1 VSEDVPEGD
10 GGSLPEGAGGSL
22 AGFGPGSR
30 IAGYVLE
37 EQVGAGGMAVV
48 FRAHDERL
56 DRQVALKLLAPGLV
70 ADQAFRQRFIRESR
84 AAAAV
89 DDPHIIPVFEAG
101 EAAGVLFIAMRY
113 VRGGD
118 VRSLLDG
125 SGQLPPA
132 RVAEIISQ
140 VSAALDAA
148 HERGLVHRDVKPA
161 NMLLDSS
168 AGSGRPD
175 HVYLSDFGL
184 SKGTLSASGL
194 TGTGSFLGTVDYVS
208 PEQIEGKP
216 VDGRADQY
224 ALACAAFELLAGSPP
239 FRREEAMAV
248 IWAQVSQPAPALTSL
263 RPDLPPA
270 VDAVFARAL
279 EKAPGDRWPSCRDFA
294 NALRSA
300 LGLAPYETGA
310 LPAQGGGSGPAPRI
324 MTQVADIRP
333 SGASGPKAAGPITA
347 GGAAATPGPATVA
360 ASGHPRTKNIAY
372 DPAFGAAATEAYAAG
387 ASVPPAAAV
396 RRRPAWRSPAV
407 LAGALVVLLAAGGG
421 GAYVAGRKTGDKTAA
436 VPPATQTRQSP
447 TASSSGSASVPA
459 TAAAAVLTVPGCST
473 AAAAGKTLTVGSST
487 QKLDNGGGYGIAVTR
502 DGKYV
507 FATNP
512 DKLSV
517 LTMNAKHTATQ
528 QYGYTVAYQGEA
540 ARGVALTSDG
550 KYAAVAVG
558 NMIYVQFANAAE
570 QNSGTTQAATLAV
583 PNVRPVTDAS
593 GVAISPDNR
602 WGFVTLRNSGKL
614 AVFNM
619 AKALTSGQ
627 DQPGVYVGAIALGIQ
642 PAGVAIS
649 PDGLWLYVVSGAK
662 KHTAAYG
669 ASEGLISVL
678 SVPKL
683 ETSPS
688 SALVAQAPAGCGAT
702 GVALSPDGTTVW
714 VTAQASN
721 ALLGFSAAK
730 LRTDSAH
737 ALTASVPV
745 GQTPTGVI
753 AVNGGKT
760 IVVADSDLNGLPGAD
775 NLAVVDAG
783 LALAGK
789 PALVGYIASGGT
801 PLSFAQAAFDQN
813 SLYVSE
819 GGAAQIQV
827 LDLTTLPSS

>member
-1 VSEDVPEGD
+1 MSEDVPEGA
-10 GGSLPEGAGGSL
+10 GESLPEGAGGTL

-132 RVAEIISQ
+132 RVAEIVSQ
-140 VSAALDAA
+140 VSTALDAA

-194 TGTGSFLGTVDYVS
+194 TGTGTFLGTVDYVS

-224 ALACAAFELLAGSPP
+224 ALACAAFELLTGSPP

-248 IWAQVSQPAPALTSL
+248 IWAQVSQPAPAVTSL
-263 RPDLPPA
+263 RPDLPSA
-270 VDAVFARAL
+270 VDPVVARAL
-279 EKAPGDRWPSCRDFA
+279 AKAPGDRWPTCREFA
-294 NALRSA
+294 DALRSA
-300 LGLAPYETGA
+300 LGLAAYETGA
-310 LPAQGGGSGPAPRI
+310 LPAQGGTGLTPRI
-324 MTQVADIRP
+324 VTQVADIRP
-333 SGASGPKAAGPITA
+333 SG
-347 GGAAATPGPATVA
+347 GGAAPAAAGA
-360 ASGHPRTKNIAY
+360 ASGNPKTKNMALESEL
-372 DPAFGAAATEAYAAG
+372 GGAATEAYSSSGPNAL
-387 ASVPPAAAV
+387 PAAVVAGS
-396 RRRPAWRSPAV
+396 RRPAWRSPAV
-407 LAGALVVLLAAGGG
+407 LAGALIVLLAVGGG
-421 GAYVAGRKTGDKTAA
+421 GVYAAGHKGGTKPAA
-436 VPPATQTRQSP
+436 SPSVTQTGQTSTSTSSA
-447 TASSSGSASVPA
+447 TASASVPA
-459 TAAAAVLTVPGCST
+459 AALTVPGCST
-473 AAAAGKTLTVGSST
+473 TAAAGKTLTVSSTT
-487 QKLDNGGGYGIAVTR
+487 QKLQNGGGYGIAVSR

-517 LTMNAKHTATQ
+517 LVMNGSHTATQ
-528 QYGYTVAYQGEA
+528 QHGYTVAYPGEA

-558 NMIYVQFANAAE
+558 NMIYVQFATAAE
-570 QNSGTTQAATLAV
+570 RNSGTTQAATLAV
-583 PNVRPVTDAS
+583 PGVRPITDAS

-602 WGFVTLRNSGKL
+602 WGFVTLRNSNKL

-619 AKALTSGQ
+619 AKALTTGQ
-627 DQPGVYVGAIALGIQ
+627 NQPGVFVGTITLGIH
-642 PAGVAIS
+642 PAGIAVS

-662 KHTAAYG
+662 THTAAFG
-669 ASEGLISVL
+669 PSEGLISVL
-678 SVPKL
+678 SIPKL
-683 ETSPS
+683 ETKPS
-688 SALVAQAPAGCGAT
+688 SALVAQTAAGCGAT
-702 GVALSPDGTTVW
+702 GVTVSPDGTTVW
-714 VTAQASN
+714 VTAQSSN

-730 LRTDSAH
+730 LRTDPAH

-753 AVNGGKT
+753 AVNDGKT
-760 IVVADSDLNGLPGAD
+760 LVVADSDLNGLPGAD

-783 LALAGK
+783 LAAAGK

-819 GGAAQIQV
+819 GGTAQIQV
-827 LDLTTLPSS
+827 LDLTTLPS

>member
-1 VSEDVPEGD
+1 MSEDVPEGA
-10 GGSLPEGAGGSL
+10 GESLPKGAAGGSL

-125 SGQLPPA
+125 AGHLPPA

-140 VSAALDAA
+140 VSTALDAA
-148 HERGLVHRDVKPA
+148 HARGLVHRDVKPA

-184 SKGTLSASGL
+184 SKATLSASGL

-224 ALACAAFELLAGSPP
+224 ALACAAFELLTGSPP

-248 IWAQVSQPAPALTSL
+248 IWAQVSQPAPAVTSL
-263 RPDLPPA
+263 RPDLPAA
-270 VDAVFARAL
+270 VDPVLERAL
-279 EKAPGDRWPSCRDFA
+279 AKAPGDRWPTCGEFA
-294 NALRSA
+294 DALRSA
-300 LGLAPYETGA
+300 LGFAPYETGA
-310 LPAQGGGSGPAPRI
+310 LPAQGGGSGPTPRI
-324 MTQVADIRP
+324 VTQLADIRP
-333 SGASGPKAAGPITA
+333 SGGGSGPKPAAAG
-347 GGAAATPGPATVA
+347 A
-360 ASGHPRTKNIAY
+360 ASGHPKTKNMAL
-372 DPAFGAAATEAYAAG
+372 DSELGAAATEAYASG
-387 ASVPPAAAV
+387 ASLPPAVAV
-396 RRRPAWRSPAV
+396 RRRPAWRSPGV
-407 LAGALVVLLAAGGG
+407 LAGVIVVVLAAGGG
-421 GAYVAGRKTGDKTAA
+421 GAYVAGHVGGTKPAA
-436 VPPATQTRQSP
+436 SPSGTQTGQTP
-447 TASSSGSASVPA
+447 TSASTSTSSATASASV
-459 TAAAAVLTVPGCST
+459 AAAAVAVPGCST
-473 AAAAGKTLTVGSST
+473 AAAAGKTLTVSGT
-487 QKLDNGGGYGIAVTR
+487 TVKLQNGGGYGIAVSRT
-502 DGKYV
+502 GKYV

-517 LTMNAKHTATQ
+517 LVMNSGHTATK
-528 QYGYTVAYQGEA
+528 QYGDTVAYPGEA

-550 KYAAVAVG
+550 KYAAVAAG
-558 NMIYVQFANAAE
+558 NMIFVENATVAE
-570 QNSGTTQAATLAV
+570 QDSGSAQAATLAV
-583 PNVRPVTDAS
+583 PGVRPVTDAS

-602 WGFVTLRNSGKL
+602 WGFVTLRNSNKL
-614 AVFNM
+614 AVFDM

-627 DQPGVYVGAIALGIQ
+627 NQPGVFVGTITLGIH
-642 PAGVAIS
+642 PAGLAVS

-662 KHTAAYG
+662 ARTAAFG
-669 ASEGLISVL
+669 PSEGVISVL
-678 SVPKL
+678 SIPKL
-683 ETSPS
+683 ETEPS
-688 SALVAQAPAGCGAT
+688 SALVAQAAAGCGAT
-702 GVALSPDGTTVW
+702 GVTVSPDGTTVW
-714 VTAQASN
+714 VTAQSSN

-730 LRTDSAH
+730 LRTDPAH

-753 AVNGGKT
+753 VVNGGKT
-760 IVVADSDLNGLPGAD
+760 IVVADSNLNGLPGAD

-783 LALAGK
+783 LAPAGK
-789 PALVGYIASGGT
+789 PALVGYIASGKT

-813 SLYVSE
+813 SLYVSDA
-819 GGAAQIQV
+819 GTAQIQI

>member
-1 VSEDVPEGD
+1 LSEDVPEGT
-10 GGSLPEGAGGSL
+10 GGSLPGGAGGSL

-118 VRSLLDG
+118 VRSLLDR

-140 VSAALDAA
+140 VSSALDAA

-161 NMLLDSS
+161 NMLLDAS

-270 VDAVFARAL
+270 ADAVLARAL
-279 EKAPGDRWPSCRDFA
+279 EKAPGDRWPNCREFA
-294 NALRSA
+294 DALRSA
-300 LGLAPYETGA
+300 LGLVPYETGA
-310 LPAQGGGSGPAPRI
+310 LPAQGGSGPAPRI

-333 SGASGPKAAGPITA
+333 SGSSGPKAAA
-347 GGAAATPGPATVA
+347 SAGPATVA
-360 ASGHPRTKNIAY
+360 ASGHPRTKNMAF
-372 DPAFGAAATEAYAAG
+372 DPELGAAATEAYAAG
-387 ASVPPAAAV
+387 ASLPPAAAA

-407 LAGALVVLLAAGGG
+407 LAGALVVLLAAGVG
-421 GAYVAGRKTGDKTAA
+421 GAYAAGRGPAA
-436 VPPATQTRQSP
+436 KPAAAPPTTQSP
-447 TASSSGSASVPA
+447 TASGSASVPA
-459 TAAAAVLTVPGCST
+459 SAAAAVLAVPGCSN
-473 AAAAGKTLTVGSST
+473 AAAAGKTLTVGSTT
-487 QKLDNGGGYGIAVTR
+487 QKLQNGGGYGIAVSR

-517 LTMNAKHTATQ
+517 LTMNASHMATK

-558 NMIYVQFANAAE
+558 NMIYVQFATAAE

-593 GVAISPDNR
+593 GVAITPDNR

-627 DQPGVYVGAIALGIQ
+627 NQPGVFVGTIALGIQ
-642 PAGVAIS
+642 PAGIAVS

-662 KHTAAYG
+662 KHTAAFG
-669 ASEGLISVL
+669 PSEGLISVL

-688 SALVAQAPAGCGAT
+688 SALVAQTTAGCGAT
-702 GVALSPDGTTVW
+702 GVTVSPDGTTVW
-714 VTAQASN
+714 VTAQSSN

-730 LRTDSAH
+730 LRTDPAH

-753 AVNGGKT
+753 AVNDGKT

-783 LALAGK
+783 LATTGK

-819 GGAAQIQV
+819 GGTAQIQV

>member
-1 VSEDVPEGD
+1 MSEDVPED
-10 GGSLPEGAGGSL
+10 AGGSQPEGAGGPL

-30 IAGYVLE
+30 IAGYVLA

-125 SGQLPPA
+125 AGPVPPA

-140 VSAALDAA
+140 VSSALDAA

-248 IWAQVSQPAPALTSL
+248 IWAQVSQPAPAVTSL
-263 RPDLPPA
+263 RPDLPAA
-270 VDAVFARAL
+270 VDAVLARAL
-279 EKAPGDRWPSCRDFA
+279 AKAPGERWPTCRDFA
-294 NALRSA
+294 DALRAA

-310 LPAQGGGSGPAPRI
+310 LPAQGGGTGPAPRI
-324 MTQVADIRP
+324 MTQLADIRP
-333 SGASGPKAAGPITA
+333 SGGGSGQKPAAAG
-347 GGAAATPGPATVA
+347 A
-360 ASGHPRTKNIAY
+360 ASGHPKTKNLAL
-372 DPAFGAAATEAYAAG
+372 DTELGSAATEAYAAG
-387 ASVPPAAAV
+387 ASLPPAAAV
-396 RRRPAWRSPAV
+396 RRRPAWRSPGV
-407 LAGALVVLLAAGGG
+407 LAGLIVVLLAAAGG
-421 GAYVAGRKTGDKTAA
+421 GAYVAGRKSPAA
-436 VPPATQTRQSP
+436 SPPSSRSSSTPTTRQP
-447 TASSSGSASVPA
+447 TRPGASASASAPLAALTSPGCTTDAA
-459 TAAAAVLTVPGCST
+459 TA
-473 AAAAGKTLTVGSST
+473 KTLTVRST
-487 QKLDNGGGYGIAVTR
+487 TLKLTNGNPYGVAVTR

-512 DKLSV
+512 LKLSA
-517 LTMNAKHTATQ
+517 LIMNGGQSVAQ
-528 QYGYTVAYQGEA
+528 QYGYYVASSGEV

-558 NMIYVQFANAAE
+558 NQVNVQSATAAEQDASSANAA
-570 QNSGTTQAATLAV
+570 TLV
-583 PNVRPVTDAS
+583 IPGVRPVTDATE
-593 GVAISPDNR
+593 VAISPDDR
-602 WGFVTLRNSGKL
+602 FVFVTLRNSSKL

-619 AKALTSGQ
+619 HKALTTGQ
-627 DQPGVYVGAIALGIQ
+627 NQAGVYLGTITLGIN
-642 PAGVAIS
+642 PTGVAIS
-649 PDGLWLYVVSGAK
+649 PDGLWLYVVSAAK
-662 KHTAAYG
+662 THTAAFG
-669 ASEGLISVL
+669 PSQGLLSIL

-683 ETSPS
+683 ETSPG
-688 SALVAQAPAGCGAT
+688 SALVAQTAAGCGPA
-702 GVALSPDGTTVW
+702 GVTVSADGSMVW

-730 LRTDSAH
+730 LRTDPAR
-737 ALTASVPV
+737 ALTAQVPV

-753 AVNGGKT
+753 LVDGGKK

-775 NLAVVDAG
+775 NLAVVDVAA
-783 LALAGK
+783 ALARK
-789 PALVGYIASGGT
+789 PALTGYIASPRM
-801 PLSFAQAAFDQN
+801 PLHFAQAAFLPDN
-813 SLYVSE
+813 LYVSD
-819 GGAAQIQV
+819 GGAGQLQI
-827 LDLTTLPSS
+827 LDLSTLPSSAGG